1 MKKLYIISI
10 IVLAGCSASKMVTMT
25 QTDADK
31 AAAKFPGATLVSLQE
46 GQKLYGDNCGKCH
59 ALISTTWGNE
69 AQWKEIIPPM
79 AEKAKINDTQ
89 QTLITQYLLTNCK
102 P

>member
-1 MKKLYIISI
+1 MKKLYIVSM

-25 QTDADK
+25 QADADK
-31 AAAKFPGATLVSLQE
+31 AAAKFPGVTLASLQE

-59 ALISTTWGNE
+59 GLKATTWGNE